1 MTKQKK
7 VVDPAV
13 RIDDLREQI
22 RRYEHAYYVLDQP
35 EVSDAQYDALF
46 LELRK
51 IEEARPDLITADS
64 PTQRVSGEAS
74 EQFAKARHRSPMLS
88 LQNAFDEAEIRA
100 FDKRVRAGVG
110 DKVSYCA
117 ELKIDGLAISVTYA
131 KGRLQRAA
139 TRGDGTVGEDVTAN
153 IRTIRSVPLT
163 IEPPAGLP
171 DVFEVRGE
179 VYFPIKAFEKLNRE
193 MEAQGRPRYV
203 NPRNTAAGSVRQI
216 DPSVTGSRNLQTF
229 MYMLDP
235 AGPAK
240 SQWGTLSALEQMG
253 FRVNKH
259 RRRLHSIDEVVEY
272 HDEWQR
278 RRHDLEYE
286 IDGMVV
292 KVDDFAQQLELGFV
306 ARSPRWAIAFKYAPE
321 QAETEVEEIACYVGR
336 TGVLTP
342 VAHVK
347 PVVVGG
353 VTIRNIT
360 MHNEAQVNEKG
371 VYVGARVVIHR
382 AGEVIPEIVS
392 VKDPKPGWKMPAKCP
407 VCGGEVVREEPYI
420 AHRCINPF
428 CGAQR
433 LERLRHFASRG
444 ALNIEGLGYAT
455 LGQVIERGVVE
466 DPSDLYRL
474 TKEQVTELEGFADKS
489 AQNLL
494 DRIAE
499 SKRPSL
505 GRFLYALGIPQVG
518 EATAELLATEFG
530 SIEKLRT
537 ASEEDLMQVEGV
549 GPSLAREVHLY
560 FAGHGGEL
568 VDKLLAAGVQ
578 PYAVEAPG
586 EGPLTGK
593 TFVFTGTLEAMSR
606 PDAEA
611 LVRKLGGKSVSSVS
625 SKTDYVVT
633 GPGAG
638 SKLEKAQKLKVTIL
652 DEQQF
657 LDMVPR

>member
-1 MTKQKK
+1 
-7 VVDPAV
+7 
-13 RIDDLREQI
+13 
-22 RRYEHAYYVLDQP
+22 
-35 EVSDAQYDALF
+35 
-46 LELRK
+46 
-51 IEEARPDLITADS
+51 
-64 PTQRVSGEAS
+64 
-74 EQFAKARHRSPMLS
+74 
-88 LQNAFDEAEIRA
+88 
-100 FDKRVRAGVG
+100 
-110 DKVSYCA
+110 
-117 ELKIDGLAISVTYA
+117 
-131 KGRLQRAA
+131 
-139 TRGDGTVGEDVTAN
+139 
-153 IRTIRSVPLT
+153 
-163 IEPPAGLP
+163 
-171 DVFEVRGE
+171 
-179 VYFPIKAFEKLNRE
+179 
-193 MEAQGRPRYV
+193 
-203 NPRNTAAGSVRQI
+203 
-216 DPSVTGSRNLQTF
+216 
-229 MYMLDP
+229 
-235 AGPAK
+235 
-240 SQWGTLSALEQMG
+240 
-253 FRVNKH
+253 
-259 RRRLHSIDEVVEY
+259 
-272 HDEWQR
+272 
-278 RRHDLEYE
+278 
-286 IDGMVV
+286 
-292 KVDDFAQQLELGFV
+292 
-306 ARSPRWAIAFKYAPE
+306 
-321 QAETEVEEIACYVGR
+321 
-336 TGVLTP
+336 
-342 VAHVK
+342 
-347 PVVVGG
+347 
-353 VTIRNIT
+353 
-360 MHNEAQVNEKG
+360 
-371 VYVGARVVIHR
+371 VVIHR

-455 LGQVIERGVVE
+455 LGQIIERGVVE

-537 ASEEDLMQVEGV
+537 ATEEDLMQVEGV

-578 PYAVEAPG
+578 PHAVEAPG

-657 LDMVPR
+657 LNMVPK